1 MNKCTLTKNKKFARS
16 EILSLLCNMKKLVFA
31 TALLIGLGLQ
41 SCQSEYSE
49 RMAKAIE
56 LKKKHTEIQNILT
69 ESKNA
74 DLKAALSDI
83 EKQIEIQAAISGN
96 EELFLKELWRN

>member
-1 MNKCTLTKNKKFARS
+1 MVIKTALT
-16 EILSLLCNMKKLVFA
+16 IMKKIVFIA
-31 TALLIGLGLQ
+31 TVFIGLGLQ

-56 LKKKHTEIQNILT
+56 LKKKHTENQNILI
-69 ESKNA
+69 ESKNPG
-74 DLKAALSDI
+74 LKAALSDI
-83 EKQIEIQAAISGN
+83 EKEIKIQAAISGN

>member
-1 MNKCTLTKNKKFARS
+1 MNKRVFIKNKKFAGRG
-16 EILSLLCNMKKLVFA
+16 ILSLLCNMKSLIFI
-31 TALLIGLGLQ
+31 TAIFIGLGVQ

-56 LKKKHTEIQNILT
+56 LKKKHTEIQNILS
-69 ESKNA
+69 ESKNPG
-74 DLKAALSDI
+74 LKAALNDI
-83 EKQIEIQAAISGN
+83 EKEIRIQAAISGN

>member
-1 MNKCTLTKNKKFARS
+1 MKRLTF
-16 EILSLLCNMKKLVFA
+16 ILTIF
-31 TALLIGLGLQ
+31 IGLGFQ

-56 LKKKHTEIQNILT
+56 LKKKHSEIQNILI
-69 ESKNA
+69 ESKNPN
-74 DLKAALSDI
+74 LKATLNDI
-83 EKQIEIQAAISGN
+83 EKEIKIQAAISGN